1 MLSSSSML
9 HSRYRRI
16 AHYNVT
22 HRRRQNFYALPTSQ
36 WQMLAAPPFNLL
48 SSFDRVDDAIDA
60 NAEIASEMINTAL
73 SSFDLDDRKSNT
85 GLETSESSNFGSAD
99 DQNQGLVDWRNTAKP
114 ADVDK
119 ARSTIRQ
126 LYRDWSHEGST
137 ERKACYDPVIQDVVK
152 AFWHA
157 PSKHD
162 VKILVPGAGL
172 GRLVFELCR
181 RGYTVEGNEISY
193 HQLIASN
200 WVLNHTVKGQQFDL
214 YPFALDFS
222 NVVSREH
229 QLRKVKVPDVHP
241 GSALE
246 DIFGHT
252 TGNAADRMS
261 MTAADFVVLYG
272 DEEHKAMFDAVVT
285 VYFIDTA
292 PNLIRYI
299 ETIRNCLQDGGL
311 WINLGP
317 LLWHFADRAPSE
329 ARHSETHEEPREKS
343 GIEEPGAFE
352 LTDEEVLILV
362 EKMGFDIEKHEI
374 RNGGVGYIQN
384 PESMVQNMYRT
395 SHWIAKKRPRK

>member
-1 MLSSSSML
+1 MPSSFTL
-9 HSRYRRI
+9 HSQYRRV

-22 HRRRQNFYALPTSQ
+22 HRRRQNVYALPTSQ

-48 SSFDRVDDAIDA
+48 STFDRVDDAIDA
-60 NAEIASEMINTAL
+60 NAEIASEMTNTAL
-73 SSFDLDDRKSNT
+73 SSFGLDNPKSNT
-85 GLETSESSNFGSAD
+85 GLETPESSNSGSTD
-99 DQNQGLVDWRNTAKP
+99 DEKQGLVDWRNTAKP
-114 ADVDK
+114 SDIDK

-126 LYRDWSHEGST
+126 LYRDWSHEGSI
-137 ERKACYDPVIQDVVK
+137 ERKACYDPVIADVVK

-157 PSKHD
+157 PSKKD
-162 VKILVPGAGL
+162 VKILVPGAGM

-200 WVLNHTVKGQQFDL
+200 WVLNHTVQGQQFDL
-214 YPFALDFS
+214 YPFAIDFS

-229 QLRKVKVPDVHP
+229 QLKKVKVPDVHP

-246 DIFGHT
+246 DVFGHMT
-252 TGNAADRMS
+252 ANAADRMS

-272 DEEHKAMFDAVVT
+272 DEEHEDMFDAVVT

-299 ETIRNCLQDGGL
+299 ETIRNCLRDGGL

-317 LLWHFADRAPSE
+317 LLWHFADRAPSNDH
-329 ARHSETHEEPREKS
+329 HSERPEGAREKT

-352 LTDEEVLILV
+352 LTDEEVLLLV
-362 EKMGFDIEKHEI
+362 EKMGFDVEKREV
-374 RNGGVGYIQN
+374 RNGVGYIQN
-384 PESMVQNMYRT
+384 PESMLQNIYKI
-395 SHWIAKKRPRK
+395 SHWIAKKRPGI